1 MHENQEKIPDVSHFE
16 YSKLIIKSACKSSPD
31 TYKSNFTWGKFLFKC
46 PKCKLISKFKP
57 M

>member
-31 TYKSNFTWGKFLFKC
+31 TYKSNFTWGKFLFNC
-46 PKCKLISKFKP
+46 PKCELIFKH